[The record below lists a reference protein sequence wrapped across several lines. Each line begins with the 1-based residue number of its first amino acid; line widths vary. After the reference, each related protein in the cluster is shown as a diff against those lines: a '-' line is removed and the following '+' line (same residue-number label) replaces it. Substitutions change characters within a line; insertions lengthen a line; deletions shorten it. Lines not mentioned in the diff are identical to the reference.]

1 MTQTEA
7 RGQVCVQFSYFLT
20 KLSSANP
27 TFDHRRS
34 NLHHTRT
41 INVQKKTTSI
51 DWFLSDG
58 TMSVSKT
65 DMLLVSEDTTT
76 LDIGAHLPW
85 LQNKI
90 RMTT

>member
-7 RGQVCVQFSYFLT
+7 RGQVCVRLSYFLT
-20 KLSSANP
+20 KLSSAHP
-27 TFDHRRS
+27 TFDHRRPK
-34 NLHHTRT
+34 LHHTRT
-41 INVQKKTTSI
+41 INVQKNNQYRLV
-51 DWFLSDG
+51 LSDG
-58 TMSVSKT
+58 TLSVSKPDT
-65 DMLLVSEDTTT
+65 LLISEDTHT